1 MRRRRKSI
9 PLSEQLASALACLLL
24 QAQRDELRAAKVP
37 AQQVIRLFTMDHIG
51 LHCFEEPRRDEW
63 HNISPMLR
71 GPHKE
76 KSRQDTAIAAKVKR
90 IQRKQGLSAGFMALV
105 EVVDRK
111 MARQPRRMGR
121 GSFSGSGATK
131 PLPKPKR
138 SRWPKKGSRPIRWW
152 SVAKKQRGQ
161 EIGEN

>member
-1 MRRRRKSI
+1 MTRRRKAI
-9 PLSEQLASALACLLL
+9 PLSEQLASALACLLP
-24 QAQRDELRAAKVP
+24 QAQRDELRHARVP
-37 AQQVIRLFTMDHIG
+37 AEQVIRLFTMDHIG
-51 LHCFEEPRRDEW
+51 LHCFEEPHRDEW

-90 IQRKQGLSAGFMALV
+90 LQNQFLDRGVMALV
-105 EVVDRK
+105 EVMDRQ
-111 MARQPRRMGR
+111 MACQPRRTGR

-152 SVAKKQRGQ
+152 SVAKKQRRQ